1 MSGDLLDGGPGL
13 RVGGL
18 VAGMIAGSVRVDPGL
33 FVFFVAVGHADRYV
47 RIN

>member
-1 MSGDLLDGGPGL
+1 MSGELLDGGPGL
-13 RVGGL
+13 LVGGL